1 MFARLLPAL
10 ACATVTAAPCWAQ
23 APAVSAWAGLVV
35 DRADSL
41 YFSGEP
47 EASVELLRAHL
58 ADDPDDYDALWR
70 VARACLI
77 MGAAGEGWRIQNSW
91 FDTGMDFGD
100 RAVDVRPDGVEG
112 RYWRA
117 AVTGRRAQNAAP
129 EYGAK
134 LAEISYQ
141 DAYTIL
147 AVDPDHG
154 GAHNIL
160 GKIFFEVM
168 SMSRFQRFVGRT
180 FVRTQALR
188 ESSWEAAEEH
198 LVAAAEDWPDWML
211 FQYDLAELYRKRGRK
226 DEAMAAYAR
235 VTHMPVVHP
244 SDETLR
250 RDAGHAL
257 EELGSG

>member
-1 MFARLLPAL
+1 MLARLLLPIACVAL
-10 ACATVTAAPCWAQ
+10 AAAPCAAQ
-23 APAVSAWAGLVV
+23 GGMRVV

-47 EASVELLRAHL
+47 EASFELLRAHL
-58 ADDPDDYDALWR
+58 VDDPGDYDALWKS
-70 VARACLI
+70 VRACLVL
-77 MGAAGEGWRIQNSW
+77 GSAGEGWRNQNPW
-91 FDTGMDFGD
+91 LDLGMELGN
-100 RAVDVRPDGVEG
+100 RSVELRPEGIEG

-117 AVTGRRAQNAAP
+117 AITGRRAQNAAA

-134 LAEISYQ
+134 LAEISYE
-141 DAYTIL
+141 DAYAIL

-168 SMSRFQRFVGRT
+168 SLSRFERFVGRT
-180 FVRTQALR
+180 FVRTQALK

-198 LVAAAEDWPDWML
+198 LEAAAQDWPDWMR

-226 DEAMAAYAR
+226 DEARAAYAR

-244 SDETLR
+244 SDESLLE
-250 RDAGHAL
+250 DAAHAL
-257 EELGSG
+257 RELGSE

>member
-1 MFARLLPAL
+1 MLTRLLPTLAVLAL
-10 ACATVTAAPCWAQ
+10 AAAPSAAQ
-23 APAVSAWAGLVV
+23 SPGAGAWGGRIVT
-35 DRADSL
+35 RADSL
-41 YFSGEP
+41 YFAGEP
-47 EASVELLRAHL
+47 RASYELLDAHL
-58 ADDPDDYDALWR
+58 DDDPDDYDALWR
-70 VARACLI
+70 AVRACLVL
-77 MGAAGEGWRIQNSW
+77 GAAGEGWRNQNPW
-91 FDTGMDFGD
+91 FDHGMELGN
-100 RAVDVRPDGVEG
+100 RSVELRPDGIEG

-134 LAEISYQ
+134 LAEISYE

-147 AVDPDHG
+147 AADPDHG

-168 SMSRFQRFVGRT
+168 SMSRIERFFGRT
-180 FVRTQALR
+180 FVRTQALK

-198 LVAAAEDWPDWML
+198 LEAAAADWPDWML

-226 DEAMAAYAR
+226 DEAREVYAR

-244 SDETLR
+244 SDRTLLEG
-250 RDAGHAL
+250 AVQAL
-257 EELGSG
+257 EDLGSE